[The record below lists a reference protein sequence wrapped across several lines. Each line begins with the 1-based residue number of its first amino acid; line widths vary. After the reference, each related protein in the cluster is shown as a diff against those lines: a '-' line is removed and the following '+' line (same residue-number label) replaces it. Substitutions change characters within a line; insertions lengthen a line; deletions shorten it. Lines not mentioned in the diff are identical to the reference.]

1 MKIKSM
7 IILKEEEMSAI
18 NKVIGMINFLTDGEN
33 ILISEYL
40 KEDGCCQLDTVREA
54 LITLREMC
62 EVEEECSKMF

>member
-1 MKIKSM
+1 MKIKST
-7 IILKEEEMSAI
+7 IVLKEEEMSAI

-40 KEDGCCQLDTVREA
+40 KEDGCCQLDDVRET

-62 EVEEECSKMF
+62 EVEEECLKMF

>member
-1 MKIKSM
+1 MKIKST
-7 IILKEEEMSAI
+7 IVLKEEEMSAI

-40 KEDGCCQLDTVREA
+40 KEDGCCQLDDVRET

-62 EVEEECSKMF
+62 EVEEECPKMF

>member
-1 MKIKSM
+1 MKIKSV

-33 ILISEYL
+33 LMISEQL
-40 KEDGCCQLDTVREA
+40 KDDDCCQLDDVRET

-62 EVEEECSKMF
+62 EVEEECPKMY